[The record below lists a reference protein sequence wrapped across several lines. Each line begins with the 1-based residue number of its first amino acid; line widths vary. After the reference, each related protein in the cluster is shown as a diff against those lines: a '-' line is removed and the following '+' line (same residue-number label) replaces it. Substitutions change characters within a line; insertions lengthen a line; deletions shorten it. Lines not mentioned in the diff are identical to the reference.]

1 MWLTGI
7 GSPVSGSGIRQDLG
21 VLVMEI
27 EDLGQRMGGAAQL
40 GMVDDVGDAL
50 AVDPDLA
57 GAAKAFQELLAR
69 ACRHCFPSL
78 SRRQDFQ
85 ATGMVSASGGSFTT
99 LAYQASSLGWPGR
112 HGSLA

>member
-1 MWLTGI
+1 
-7 GSPVSGSGIRQDLG
+7 
-21 VLVMEI
+21 MEI
-27 EDLGQRMGGAAQL
+27 EDLGQRVRGAAEL

-57 GAAKAFQELLAR
+57 RAPQALQELLAR
-69 ACRHCFPSL
+69 PCRHRFPL
-78 SRRQDFQ
+78 VRGRLHP
-85 ATGMVSASGGSFTT
+85 TGMVSASGGSFTT